1 MKKITSLAG
10 IIVLAALIST
20 SAYAVNK
27 EITNTAN
34 PANQQDFNEKT
45 APLRT
50 TLAADQAEFN
60 ALMAGTNPDP
70 QRIRALAENISK
82 AQDELRS
89 VAGNYAGSMMGPGA
103 GHHLAMNG
111 NGHHGQEPHMNGS
124 MEGHMD
130 NSYMGGC
137 R

>member
-1 MKKITSLAG
+1 MKKITSLTG
-10 IIVLAALIST
+10 IIVLAAMLST

-27 EITNTAN
+27 ETSNTAN
-34 PANQQDFNEKT
+34 PMDQQDFYEKT

-50 TLAADQAEFN
+50 TLAADQAEYN
-60 ALMAGTNPDP
+60 ALMAGENPDP
-70 QRIRALAENISK
+70 KRIRALAENISK

-89 VAGNYAGSMMGPGA
+89 VAGNYPDSTMGPGG

-124 MEGHMD
+124 MGGHM
-130 NSYMGGC
+130 NGGGC